1 MGVNRYIR
9 RPGTEAPAAAAPAPT
24 KPRPAAAPRDLT
36 PIKAEIRR
44 RVLDE
49 QLADPQFAELVKSKP
64 DRAKHELSD
73 VVMRLMDEY
82 ALGVEDRKLVVT
94 YIIDNIFGFG
104 PLEDLLRD
112 ETITEILV
120 SGPKRVFIEQKGKL
134 RPTNIV
140 FEDNSHLDQIV
151 QVILRPLNRP
161 ANESNP
167 LVNGRLPDGSR
178 VNVVMP
184 PLAIDGISINI
195 RKFSKDK
202 LGVKE
207 LVEMGAMTQDIADWC
222 SRAVEGRMNVL
233 VSGGTGSGKTTLLNI
248 LSSFIPDNQHVITI
262 EDAAELQLRHPFIK
276 RLEARPANLS
286 GQGEVSI
293 RDLVKNALRMRPDR
307 IVVGECRGEEAFDMM
322 TAMNTGHDGSLST
335 IHANS
340 PYDTIS
346 RLETMVLM
354 AKELPIPAIRKQ
366 IASAINLI
374 VQTSR
379 LSDGS
384 RKVIEVAEITGIDD
398 KGEVKIDTIF
408 KFERTGQDE
417 NGKFIGEYKRYK
429 DPADCEERIRLELG
443 H

>member
-9 RPGTEAPAAAAPAPT
+9 RPGAEAPAAPP

-49 QLADPQFAELVKSKP
+49 QLADPQFAELVKEKP
-64 DRAKHELSD
+64 ERAKRELAE
-73 VVMRLMDEY
+73 VVDRLMDEY
-82 ALGVEDRKLVVT
+82 ALGVEDRKLVVS

-195 RKFSKDK
+195 RKFSQDK

-207 LVEMGAMTQDIADWC
+207 LVAMGAMTQECADWC

-335 IHANS
+335 IHANN
-340 PYDTIS
+340 P
-346 RLETMVLM
+346 
-354 AKELPIPAIRKQ
+354 
-366 IASAINLI
+366 
-374 VQTSR
+374 
-379 LSDGS
+379 
-384 RKVIEVAEITGIDD
+384 
-398 KGEVKIDTIF
+398 
-408 KFERTGQDE
+408 
-417 NGKFIGEYKRYK
+417 
-429 DPADCEERIRLELG
+429 
-443 H
+443 

>member
-1 MGVNRYIR
+1 MGVNKYLRKGV
-9 RPGTEAPAAAAPAPT
+9 PADTATAPIVAPL
-24 KPRPAAAPRDLT
+24 RPATPRDLT

-49 QLADPQFAELVKSKP
+49 QLADPAFAEMVKTRP
-64 DRAKHELSD
+64 ERAKKELAL
-73 VVMRLMDEY
+73 VVQRLMNDY
-82 ALGVEDRKLVVT
+82 ALGVEDRATVLQYVT
-94 YIIDNIFGFG
+94 DNIFGFG
-104 PLEDLLRD
+104 PLDELLRD
-112 ETITEILV
+112 EAVTEIIV
-120 SGPKRVFIEQKGKL
+120 SGPKRVFIEKKGKL
-134 RPTNIV
+134 ERTNVV
-140 FEDNSHLDQIV
+140 FEDNAHLDQIV

-195 RKFSKDK
+195 RKFSQDK
-202 LGVKE
+202 LGVE
-207 LVEMGAMTQDIADWC
+207 QLVNMGAMTQDMADWLA
-222 SRAVEGRMNVL
+222 RAVKARMNIL

-248 LSSFIPDNQHVITI
+248 LSSFIPENQHVITI

-307 IVVGECRGEEAFDMM
+307 IVVGECRGEEAFDML

-335 IHANS
+335 VHANN
-340 PYDTIS
+340 PEDTIS
-346 RLETMVLM
+346 RLETMILM
-354 AKELPIPAIRKQ
+354 AKELPVSAIRKQ
-366 IASAINLI
+366 ISSAVNLI
-374 VQTSR
+374 VQTMR

-384 RKVIEVAEITGIDD
+384 RRVIEVAELCGIDG
-398 KGEVKIDTIF
+398 KGEVRVETIF
-408 KFERTGQDE
+408 EFKRTGQDAA
-417 NGKFIGEYKRYK
+417 GKFTGEYVRVK
-429 DPADCEERIRLELG
+429 DPADCEAKIALEIG
-443 H
+443 S

>member
-9 RPGTEAPAAAAPAPT
+9 RPGAEAPAAAPA
-24 KPRPAAAPRDLT
+24 KPRAAAAPRDLT

-49 QLADPQFAELVKSKP
+49 QLADPQFAELVKTKP
-64 DRAKHELSD
+64 ERAKRELSE

-82 ALGVEDRKLVVT
+82 ALGVEDRKTVVG
-94 YIIDNIFGFG
+94 YITDNIFGFG

-112 ETITEILV
+112 ETITEIIV

-184 PLAIDGISINI
+184 PLAIDGISVNI

-202 LGVKE
+202 LGVTQ
-207 LVEMGAMTQDIADWC
+207 LVEMGALTQDLADWC

-248 LSSFIPDNQHVITI
+248 LSSFIPDDQHVITI

-379 LSDGS
+379 LSDGT

-398 KGEVKIDTIF
+398 RGEVMLDTIF
-408 KFERTGQDE
+408 QFKRTGQNAE
-417 NGKFIGEYKRYK
+417 GKFVGEFTRVK
-429 DPADCEERIRLELG
+429 DPADCEEKIRLELG

>member
-9 RPGTEAPAAAAPAPT
+9 RPGAETPASAAA
-24 KPRPAAAPRDLT
+24 KPRATAPRDLT

-49 QLADPQFAELVKSKP
+49 QLADPMFAELVKEKP
-64 DRAKHELSD
+64 DRAKRELSD
-73 VVMRLMDEY
+73 VVERLMNDY
-82 ALGVEDRKLVVT
+82 ALGVEDRKTVVG
-94 YIIDNIFGFG
+94 YITDNIFGFG

-112 ETITEILV
+112 ESITEIIV

-134 RPTNIV
+134 RPTNVV

-184 PLAIDGISINI
+184 PLAIDGISVNI

-202 LGVKE
+202 LGVTQ
-207 LVEMGAMTQDIADWC
+207 LVEMGALTQDLADWC

-248 LSSFIPDNQHVITI
+248 LSSFIPDDQHVITI

-379 LSDGS
+379 LSDGT

-398 KGEVKIDTIF
+398 RGEVMIDTIF
-408 KFERTGQDE
+408 QFKRTGQDAE
-417 NGKFIGEYKRYK
+417 GKFVGEFTRVK
-429 DPADCEERIRLELG
+429 DPADCEEKIRLELG

>member
-1 MGVNRYIR
+1 
-9 RPGTEAPAAAAPAPT
+9 
-24 KPRPAAAPRDLT
+24 AAPRDLT

-49 QLADPQFAELVKSKP
+49 QLADPQFAELVKTKP
-64 DRAKHELSD
+64 ERAKRELSE

-82 ALGVEDRKLVVT
+82 ALGVEDRKTVVG
-94 YIIDNIFGFG
+94 YITDNIFGFG

-112 ETITEILV
+112 ETITEIIV

-184 PLAIDGISINI
+184 PLAIDGISVNI

-202 LGVKE
+202 LGVTQ
-207 LVEMGAMTQDIADWC
+207 LVEMGALTQDLANWC

-248 LSSFIPDNQHVITI
+248 LSSFIPDDQHVITI

-379 LSDGS
+379 LSDGT

-398 KGEVKIDTIF
+398 RGEVMLDTIF
-408 KFERTGQDE
+408 QFKRTGQNAE
-417 NGKFIGEYKRYK
+417 GKFVGEFTRVK
-429 DPADCEERIRLELG
+429 DPADCEEKIRLELG

>member
-9 RPGTEAPAAAAPAPT
+9 RPGATPPAEEAP
-24 KPRPAAAPRDLT
+24 KPRAPVAARDLT
-36 PIKAEIRR
+36 PIKAEIRS

-49 QLADPQFAELVKSKP
+49 QLADPAFAELVKAKP
-64 DRAKHELSD
+64 ERAKRDLA
-73 VVMRLMDEY
+73 VVVERLMDEY
-82 ALGVEDRKLVVT
+82 SLGVEDRKSVLG

-112 ETITEILV
+112 ESITEIIV
-120 SGPKRVFIEQKGKL
+120 SGPRRVFVEQKGKL
-134 RPTNIV
+134 RPVPIV
-140 FEDNSHLDQIV
+140 FEDNAHLDQIV

-167 LVNGRLPDGSR
+167 IVNGRLPDGSR

-184 PLAIDGISINI
+184 PLAIDGISLNI
-195 RKFSKDK
+195 RKFGKEK
-202 LGVKE
+202 LTVE
-207 LVEMGAMTQDIADWC
+207 QLVEMGAMTREMADWL
-222 SRAVEGRMNVL
+222 SRAVRARLNVL

-248 LSSFIPDNQHVITI
+248 LSTFIPEHQHIVTI

-276 RLEARPANLS
+276 RLEARPANLA

-307 IVVGECRGEEAFDMM
+307 IVVGECRGEEAFDML

-335 IHANS
+335 VHANS
-340 PYDTIS
+340 PLDTIS
-346 RLETMVLM
+346 RLETMILM

-366 IASAINLI
+366 IASAVNLI
-374 VQTSR
+374 VQTMR

-384 RKVIEVAEITGIDD
+384 RRVIEVAEVLGVGRD
-398 KGEVKIDTIF
+398 GEVIVDPIF
-408 KFERTGQDE
+408 RFERTGMGAD
-417 NGKFIGEYKRYK
+417 GRFTGEYVRLKN
-429 DPADCEERIRLELG
+429 PAACEERVRLELG
-443 H
+443 E

>member
-1 MGVNRYIR
+1 MGVNKYLRKGS
-9 RPGTEAPAAAAPAPT
+9 PVDAPSAPVTAPVRAVT
-24 KPRPAAAPRDLT
+24 PRDLT

-49 QLADPQFAELVKSKP
+49 QLGDPAFAEMVRTKP
-64 DRAKHELSD
+64 ERAKKDLA
-73 VVMRLMDEY
+73 VVVERLMNDY
-82 ALGVEDRKLVVT
+82 ALGVEDRATVLQ
-94 YIIDNIFGFG
+94 YITDNIFGFG
-104 PLEDLLRD
+104 PLDDLLRD
-112 ETITEILV
+112 EAVTEIIV
-120 SGPKRVFIEQKGKL
+120 SGPKRVFIEKRGKL
-134 RPTNIV
+134 ERTNVV
-140 FEDNSHLDQIV
+140 FEDNTHLDQIV

-195 RKFSKDK
+195 RKFSQDK
-202 LGVKE
+202 LGVE
-207 LVEMGAMTQDIADWC
+207 QLVNMGAMTQDMADWLA
-222 SRAVEGRMNVL
+222 RAVKARMNIL

-248 LSSFIPDNQHVITI
+248 LSSFIPDHQHVITI

-307 IVVGECRGEEAFDMM
+307 IVVGECRGEEAFDML

-335 IHANS
+335 VHANN
-340 PYDTIS
+340 PEDTIS
-346 RLETMVLM
+346 RLETMILM
-354 AKELPIPAIRKQ
+354 AKELPVSAIRKQ
-366 IASAINLI
+366 ISSAVNLI
-374 VQTSR
+374 VQTMR

-384 RKVIEVAEITGIDD
+384 RRVIEVAELCGIDE
-398 KGEVKIDTIF
+398 KGEVRVETIF
-408 KFERTGQDE
+408 EFKRTGQDE
-417 NGKFIGEYKRYK
+417 NGRFTGEYVRVK
-429 DPADCEERIRLELG
+429 DPAACEEKIRLEIG
-443 H
+443 A

>member
-1 MGVNRYIR
+1 MARPTSSPR
-9 RPGTEAPAAAAPAPT
+9 RRHSRA
-24 KPRPAAAPRDLT
+24 RPPPLPRDLT
-36 PIKAEIRR
+36 PIKGEIRR

-49 QLADPQFAELVKSKP
+49 QLNDPLFAELVKEKP
-64 DRAKHELSD
+64 ERAKKELAT
-73 VVMRLMDEY
+73 VVERLMNDY
-82 ALGVEDRKLVVT
+82 SLGVEDRDNVLQ
-94 YIIDNIFGFG
+94 YITDNIFGFG
-104 PLEDLLRD
+104 PLDDLLRD
-112 ETITEILV
+112 EAVTEIIV
-120 SGPKRVFIEQKGKL
+120 SGPKRVFIEKRGRL
-134 RPTNIV
+134 ERTNVV
-140 FEDNSHLDQIV
+140 FEDNTHLDQIV

-195 RKFSKDK
+195 RKFSQDK
-202 LGVKE
+202 LGVKQ
-207 LVEMGAMTQDIADWC
+207 LVSMGAMTQDMADWLA
-222 SRAVEGRMNVL
+222 RAVKARMNIL

-248 LSSFIPDNQHVITI
+248 LSSFIPDHQHVITI

-307 IVVGECRGEEAFDMM
+307 IVVGECRGEEAFDML

-335 IHANS
+335 VHANN
-340 PYDTIS
+340 PEDTIS
-346 RLETMVLM
+346 RLETMILM

-366 IASAINLI
+366 ISSAVNLI
-374 VQTSR
+374 VQTMR

-384 RKVIEVAEITGIDD
+384 RRVIEVAELMGIDRE
-398 KGEVKIDTIF
+398 GEVIVDTIF
-408 KFERTGQDE
+408 EFRRTGVGPD
-417 NGKFIGEYKRYK
+417 GKFTGDFVRVK
-429 DPADCEERIRLELG
+429 DPAACEEKIRLELG
-443 H
+443 N

>member
-1 MGVNRYIR
+1 MGVNKYLRKTD
-9 RPGTEAPAAAAPAPT
+9 PTDAPAAPVVAPQRAAT
-24 KPRPAAAPRDLT
+24 PRDLT

-49 QLADPQFAELVKSKP
+49 QLADPAFADLVKTRP
-64 DRAKHELSD
+64 ERAKKDLA
-73 VVMRLMDEY
+73 VVVQRLMNDY
-82 ALGVEDRKLVVT
+82 ALGVEDRENVLQ
-94 YIIDNIFGFG
+94 YITDNIFGFG
-104 PLEDLLRD
+104 PLDDLLRD
-112 ETITEILV
+112 EAVTEIIV
-120 SGPKRVFIEQKGKL
+120 SGPKRVFIEKRGRL
-134 RPTNIV
+134 ERTDVV
-140 FEDNSHLDQIV
+140 FEDNTHLDQIV

-195 RKFSKDK
+195 RKFSQDK
-202 LGVKE
+202 LGVE
-207 LVEMGAMTQDIADWC
+207 QLVNMGAMTQDMADWLA
-222 SRAVEGRMNVL
+222 RAVKARMNIL

-248 LSSFIPDNQHVITI
+248 LSSFIPDHQHVITI

-307 IVVGECRGEEAFDMM
+307 IVVGECRGEEAFDML

-335 IHANS
+335 VHANS
-340 PYDTIS
+340 PIDTIS
-346 RLETMVLM
+346 RLETMILM
-354 AKELPIPAIRKQ
+354 AKELPVSAIRKQ
-366 IASAINLI
+366 ISSAVNLI
-374 VQTSR
+374 VQTMR

-384 RKVIEVAEITGIDD
+384 RRVIEVAELCGIDD
-398 KGEVKIDTIF
+398 KGEVKVETIF
-408 KFERTGQDE
+408 KFERTGQGPD
-417 NGKFIGEYKRYK
+417 GRFTGEYVRVK
-429 DPADCEERIRLELG
+429 DPADCEEKIRLEIG
-443 H
+443 E

>member
-1 MGVNRYIR
+1 MGVNKYLRKSDPADAAVAPVVAPV
-9 RPGTEAPAAAAPAPT
+9 RPVT
-24 KPRPAAAPRDLT
+24 PRDLT

-49 QLADPQFAELVKSKP
+49 QLGDPAFAELVKTKP
-64 DRAKHELSD
+64 ERAKKELA
-73 VVMRLMDEY
+73 VVVQRLMNDY
-82 ALGVEDRKLVVT
+82 ALGVEDRENVLQ
-94 YIIDNIFGFG
+94 YITDNIFGFG
-104 PLEDLLRD
+104 PLDDLLRD
-112 ETITEILV
+112 EEVTEIIV
-120 SGPKRVFIEQKGKL
+120 SGPKRVFIEKKGRL
-134 RPTNIV
+134 ERTNVV
-140 FEDNSHLDQIV
+140 FEDNTHLDQIV

-195 RKFSKDK
+195 RKFSQDK
-202 LGVKE
+202 LGVE
-207 LVEMGAMTQDIADWC
+207 QLVNMGAMTQDMADWLA
-222 SRAVEGRMNVL
+222 RAVKARMNIL

-248 LSSFIPDNQHVITI
+248 LSSFIPDHQHVITI

-307 IVVGECRGEEAFDMM
+307 IVVGECRGEEAFDML

-335 IHANS
+335 VHANN
-340 PYDTIS
+340 PEDTIS
-346 RLETMVLM
+346 RLETMILK
-354 AKELPIPAIRKQ
+354 AKELPVSAIRKQ
-366 IASAINLI
+366 ISSAVNLI
-374 VQTSR
+374 VQTMR

-384 RKVIEVAEITGIDD
+384 RRVVEVAELCGIDD
-398 KGEVKIDTIF
+398 RGEVRVETIF
-408 KFERTGQDE
+408 KFQRTGQDE
-417 NGKFIGEYKRYK
+417 TGKFTGEYVRVK
-429 DPADCEERIRLELG
+429 DPADCEAKIALEIG
-443 H
+443 A

>member
-9 RPGTEAPAAAAPAPT
+9 RPGAEVPAEAPAQA
-24 KPRPAAAPRDLT
+24 KPRAAVAPRDLT

-49 QLADPQFAELVKSKP
+49 QLADPQFAELVKEKP
-64 DRAKHELSD
+64 ERAKRELSD

-82 ALGVEDRKLVVT
+82 ALGVEDRKNVVN

-112 ETITEILV
+112 ESVTEIIV

-134 RPTNIV
+134 RPTNVV

-202 LGVKE
+202 LGVTQ
-207 LVEMGAMTQDIADWC
+207 LVEMGALTQELADWC

-379 LSDGS
+379 LSDGT

-398 KGEVKIDTIF
+398 KGEVMLDTIF
-408 KFERTGQDE
+408 KFERTGQDAE
-417 NGKFIGEYKRYK
+417 GKFTGEYRRVK
-429 DPADCEERIRLELG
+429 DPAACEERIRLELG

>member
-1 MGVNRYIR
+1 MGVNKYLRK
-9 RPGTEAPAAAAPAPT
+9 GGPADAPAPPVVT
-24 KPRPAAAPRDLT
+24 PVRPAGPRDLT

-49 QLADPQFAELVKSKP
+49 QLGDPAFAEMVKTKP
-64 DRAKHELSD
+64 ERAKKDLA
-73 VVMRLMDEY
+73 VVVQRLMNDY
-82 ALGVEDRKLVVT
+82 ALGVEDRETVLQ
-94 YIIDNIFGFG
+94 YITDNIFGFG
-104 PLEDLLRD
+104 PLDDLLRD
-112 ETITEILV
+112 EAVTEIIV
-120 SGPKRVFIEQKGKL
+120 SGPKRVFIERNGKL
-134 RPTNIV
+134 EPTNVV
-140 FEDNSHLDQIV
+140 FEDNTHLDQIV

-195 RKFSKDK
+195 RKFSQDK
-202 LGVKE
+202 LGVE
-207 LVEMGAMTQDIADWC
+207 QLVSMGAMTQDMADWLA
-222 SRAVEGRMNVL
+222 RAVKARMNIL

-248 LSSFIPDNQHVITI
+248 LSSFIPDHQHVITI

-307 IVVGECRGEEAFDMM
+307 IVVGECRGEEAFDML

-335 IHANS
+335 VHANN
-340 PYDTIS
+340 PEDTIS
-346 RLETMVLM
+346 RLETMILM
-354 AKELPIPAIRKQ
+354 AKELPVSAIRKQ
-366 IASAINLI
+366 ISSAVNLI
-374 VQTSR
+374 VQTMR

-384 RKVIEVAEITGIDD
+384 RRVIEVAELCGIDD
-398 KGEVKIDTIF
+398 KGEVIVDTIF
-408 KFERTGQDE
+408 EFKRTGQDA
-417 NGKFIGEYKRYK
+417 NGRFTGEYVRVKN
-429 DPADCEERIRLELG
+429 PADCEAKIALEIG
-443 H
+443 A

>member
-1 MGVNRYIR
+1 VGVNRYIR
-9 RPGTEAPAAAAPAPT
+9 RGGAEPPETETPA
-24 KPRPAAAPRDLT
+24 KPRAAVAARDLT
-36 PIKAEIRR
+36 PLKAEIRQ
-44 RVLDE
+44 RVLTE
-49 QLADPQFAELVKSKP
+49 QLGDPAFAEMVREKP
-64 DRAKHELSD
+64 ERAKRDLAE
-73 VVMRLMDEY
+73 VVERLMDDY
-82 ALGVEDRKLVVT
+82 SLGVDDRKSVLN

-112 ETITEILV
+112 ESITEIIV
-120 SGPKRVFIEQKGKL
+120 SGPRRVFVEQKGRL
-134 RPTNIV
+134 RPVPVV

-167 LVNGRLPDGSR
+167 IVNGRLPDGSR

-202 LGVKE
+202 LGVDQ
-207 LVEMGAMTQDIADWC
+207 LVEMGAMTREMADWL
-222 SRAVEGRMNVL
+222 SRAVRARLNVI

-248 LSSFIPDNQHVITI
+248 LSSFIPEHQHIVTI

-276 RLEARPANLS
+276 RLEARPANLA

-307 IVVGECRGEEAFDMM
+307 IVVGECRGEEAFDML

-335 IHANS
+335 VHANS
-340 PYDTIS
+340 PEDTIS
-346 RLETMVLM
+346 RLETMILM
-354 AKELPIPAIRKQ
+354 AKELPIPAIRKS
-366 IASAINLI
+366 ISSAVNLI
-374 VQTSR
+374 VQTMR

-384 RKVIEVAEITGIDD
+384 RRIIEVAEVLGMDER
-398 KGEVKIDTIF
+398 GEVVVSPIF
-408 KFERTGQDE
+408 KFQRTGMDE
-417 NGKFIGEYKRYK
+417 NGKFIGDFARVK
-429 DPADCEERIRLELG
+429 AVAVCEERIRLELG
-443 H
+443 E

>member
-9 RPGTEAPAAAAPAPT
+9 RPGAEAPPAAPA

-49 QLADPQFAELVKSKP
+49 QLADPQFAELVKTKP
-64 DRAKHELSD
+64 ERAKRELSD
-73 VVMRLMDEY
+73 VVDRLMDEY
-82 ALGVEDRKLVVT
+82 ALGVEDRKTVVG
-94 YIIDNIFGFG
+94 YITDNIFGFG

-112 ETITEILV
+112 ETITEIIV

-184 PLAIDGISINI
+184 PLAIDGISVNI

-202 LGVKE
+202 FGVQQ
-207 LVEMGAMTQDIADWC
+207 LVEMGALTQDLADWC

-248 LSSFIPDNQHVITI
+248 LSSFIPDDQHVITI

-379 LSDGS
+379 LSDGT

-398 KGEVKIDTIF
+398 RGEVTLDTIF
-408 KFERTGQDE
+408 QFKRTGQNAE
-417 NGKFIGEYKRYK
+417 GKFVGEFIRVK
-429 DPADCEERIRLELG
+429 DPADCEEKIRLELG